1 MLTHETL
8 KLTRSH
14 WRGQA
19 ARRPHRFNGPRR
31 SRSSAA
37 NRRGTGHETG
47 CEDDASSLP
56 QHTRV
61 TTLLPL
67 LPPLADGFYFS
78 SYITRAR
85 SKHFSSF
92 FPLLLRAP
100 ITGGVATSSLNG
112 YGISLDETTT
122 TTQRFRSKR
131 KCCLGRQAAGCALNF
146 NRYFYF
152 SFNTFL
158 ILFSSVVL
166 PT

>member
-1 MLTHETL
+1 M
-8 KLTRSH
+8 
-14 WRGQA
+14 
-19 ARRPHRFNGPRR
+19 ARQPGGHTDSTDRDALARLPPTVPPK
-31 SRSSAA
+31 
-37 NRRGTGHETG
+37 RGTGHETG
-47 CEDDASSLP
+47 CEDDASSLL

-100 ITGGVATSSLNG
+100 ITGGVATSSLND